1 MGLGVYQSFAFDVSG
16 YERRLIADES
26 ECLGGVWRNWLA
38 HWVMVAGLRVRPLT
52 DVFLHPN
59 TAFEQ
64 RGLWTHALQGLVVSV
79 LEHLKDVLD
88 QGLFDF
94 SMAWDRLAD
103 TRSRVLIPI
112 VPSTVSNE
120 DAAVLLD
127 LTNEVAPLHDTCS
140 SATRRTSGMLP
151 LVSS

>member
-1 MGLGVYQSFAFDVSG
+1 M
-16 YERRLIADES
+16 
-26 ECLGGVWRNWLA
+26 WRNWLA
-38 HWVMVAGLRVRPLT
+38 YWVVVTGVTGSPTDALTPLT

-59 TAFEQ
+59 TAFER

-103 TRSRVLIPI
+103 TRSRVLIPT

-120 DAAVLLD
+120 DAAVLSRFD
-127 LTNEVAPLHDTCS
+127 Q
-140 SATRRTSGMLP
+140 
-151 LVSS
+151 

>member
-1 MGLGVYQSFAFDVSG
+1 MMPRVWLCAVDETA
-16 YERRLIADES
+16 YEQNDQGSQDHER
-26 ECLGGVWRNWLA
+26 
-38 HWVMVAGLRVRPLT
+38 
-52 DVFLHPN
+52 
-59 TAFEQ
+59 

-127 LTNEVAPLHDTCS
+127 LSNEVARFMTPAARPHDGLQGCC
-140 SATRRTSGMLP
+140 RW
-151 LVSS
+151 

>member
-1 MGLGVYQSFAFDVSG
+1 M
-16 YERRLIADES
+16 
-26 ECLGGVWRNWLA
+26 WRNWLA
-38 HWVMVAGLRVRPLT
+38 YWVVVTGVTGSPTDALTPLT

-59 TAFEQ
+59 TAFER

-127 LTNEVAPLHDTCS
+127 LTNEVATLHDTCS
-140 SATRRTSGMLP
+140 LATRRTSGMLP